1 MRYLTRQ
8 RELLRN
14 ISTKSVEK
22 ENGVLV
28 EQRDPIFEQSLSD
41 RILSLSLVLTII

>member
-22 ENGVLV
+22 TAVLV